1 MDNELIRI
9 FSEELRETKKMVVET
24 RRMADAAWEEVATSK
39 KQVDAATKQADAAMR
54 KADAAW
60 ELVVITRNQVKEEL
74 AYMKLPWW
82 KKIFGMG
89 DRS

>member
-9 FSEELRETKKMVVET
+9 FSEELRETKKLVAET
-24 RRMADAAWEEVATSK
+24 RRMADATSR
-39 KQVDAATKQADAAMR
+39 QADAAVQ

-74 AYMKLPWW
+74 AYMRLPWW
-82 KKIFGMG
+82 KKMFGAG
-89 DRS
+89 NGS

>member
-9 FSEELRETKKMVVET
+9 SLEALRETRKLVAET
-24 RRMADAAWEEVATSK
+24 RRMA
-39 KQVDAATKQADAAMR
+39 DAATKQADAAVQ

-82 KKIFGMG
+82 KRIFGTG
-89 DRS
+89 DGS